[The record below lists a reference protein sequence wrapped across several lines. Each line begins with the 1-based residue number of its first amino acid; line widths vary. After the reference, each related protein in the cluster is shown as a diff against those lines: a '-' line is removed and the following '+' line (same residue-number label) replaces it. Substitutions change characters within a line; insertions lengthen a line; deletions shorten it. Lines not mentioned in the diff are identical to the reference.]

1 VAEFLG
7 LSERTIIRRV
17 EQGYFPKPY
26 RIGRSWLFR
35 IRDLRRW
42 LADGN
47 QPGARP
53 KRPRV
58 RLKKPPDDGPENAAA
73 VTGEQPGDGGLIQ
86 RPASLGGRQGGLPTW
101 HLAYDPQRKRP
112 YGQ

>member
-17 EQGYFPKPY
+17 EQGCFPAPY
-26 RIGRSWLFR
+26 RVGRSWLFR

-47 QPGARP
+47 KPGGAAQETKEVAKGAAR
-53 KRPRV
+53 RR
-58 RLKKPPDDGPENAAA
+58 A
-73 VTGEQPGDGGLIQ
+73 
-86 RPASLGGRQGGLPTW
+86 
-101 HLAYDPQRKRP
+101 
-112 YGQ
+112 